1 MLSRQR
7 TMANPKNRSRVLALQ
22 VLAMFVSSAA
32 FLSYPSTRRPERMQR
47 KGLGGMGEGKAFEE
61 GDLEKTYD
69 KVATTPRAD
78 LIDQE
83 AAMNEFFTSNEEW
96 HPLFRTFATSR
107 SVPAMSFLGRTK
119 DPNNNNDATRV
130 FDFDNTQA
138 PWRRLDG
145 IPTDESER
153 QVLANVLDSMHAS
166 LINIPVNEA
175 TNEDD
180 NDVQFLEE
188 GRRMLAISRFHVLQG
203 VTGGSVEC
211 YDALFSTYWSELM
224 ELRTINEASTGS
236 LIVVPDYQISDLKRF
251 TDMNLLRPLEWLGLQ
266 ADFEVTS
273 MHRGSPAIRL
283 LHKLQEMPEEP
294 WKEDPV
300 EE

>member
-1 MLSRQR
+1 M
-7 TMANPKNRSRVLALQ
+7 TNPKIRSRLLTLQ
-22 VLAMFVSSAA
+22 VMALFVSSTA
-32 FLSYPSTRRPERMQR
+32 FMSHPSTRRRSKDSTEVLR
-47 KGLGGMGEGKAFEE
+47 KGVGGMGEEGKAFQE

-69 KVATTPRAD
+69 RVATSPRAD

-96 HPLFRTFATSR
+96 HPLFRNFATSR
-107 SVPAMSFLGRTK
+107 FVPAMSFLGSTTM
-119 DPNNNNDATRV
+119 DPNAPKV

-153 QVLANVLDSMHAS
+153 QVLANVLDCMHAS
-166 LINIPVNEA
+166 LINIPVDEA

-180 NDVQFLEE
+180 NDLQFLEE
-188 GRRMLAISRFHVLQG
+188 GRRMLALSRFHVLQG

-211 YDALFSTYWSELM
+211 YDALFSTCWSELM

-236 LIVVPDYQISDLKRF
+236 LIVVPDYEISDLKRF

-266 ADFEVTS
+266 ADFEITS
-273 MHRGSPAIRL
+273 IHRGSPAIRL
-283 LHKLQEMPEEP
+283 LHKLQDMPEEP